1 MEAGGAVRTLR
12 GGLPPPSR
20 AAPRSVAFRVAGWVL
35 NDGTPLHEEGKI
47 GAFILSSSGTA
58 HAKQRLGA
66 QVLAR
71 EKELCPIADS
81 SA

>member
-1 MEAGGAVRTLR
+1 M
-12 GGLPPPSR
+12 PPR
-20 AAPRSVAFRVAGWVL
+20 RSAIV
-35 NDGTPLHEEGKI
+35 

-81 SA
+81 SARTVCTFYFPLEQDVWHIIFLVFLPL